1 MNYKRI
7 VPNTISGIS
16 LILGVFSIY
25 YTIDKDF
32 TAGCHLHYSY
42 PSLQIPWTVGQ
53 PDCSV
58 SAVPSA

>member
-7 VPNTISGIS
+7 VPNSISGLS

-32 TAGCHLHYSY
+32 SPQLQSALFFL
-42 PSLQIPWTVGQ
+42 SLQTPWTVGQ
-53 PDCSV
+53 PDCSA